1 MMLDDCAEL
10 ESWSEQP
17 SGQLDLRAELGRE
30 LTRAWVA
37 CDATGTAP
45 LLGYALG
52 WWVVDE
58 LQLLSIAT
66 RPEARRRGVAR
77 RLLEALSAA
86 ARAAG
91 GQRVSLEVARNN
103 LAAVRLYESA
113 GFAVFNVRKQY
124 YRETGDD
131 ALEMELTLR

>member
-1 MMLDDCAEL
+1 MTLADCAGL
-10 ESWSEQP
+10 DGWSEEVP
-17 SGQLDLRAELGRE
+17 GQLDARAELGRE

-37 CDATGTAP
+37 CEPGTEHV
-45 LLGYALG
+45 LGFALG

-58 LQLLSIAT
+58 LQLLAIAT
-66 RPEARRRGVAR
+66 RPDARRRGVAR
-77 RLLEALSAA
+77 RLLDAVSVA

-103 LAAVRLYESA
+103 VAAVRLYESS
-113 GFAVFNVRKQY
+113 GFCVFNVRKHY
-124 YRETGDD
+124 YRETRED

>member
-1 MMLDDCAEL
+1 MTLADCAGLDGWAE
-10 ESWSEQP
+10 EVP
-17 SGQLDLRAELGRE
+17 GQLDARAELGRE

-37 CDATGTAP
+37 CEPPGSDQ
-45 LLGYALG
+45 LLGFALG

-58 LQLLSIAT
+58 LQLLAIAT

-103 LAAVRLYESA
+103 VAAVRLYESS
-113 GFAVFNVRKQY
+113 GYRTFNVRKHY
-124 YRETGDD
+124 YRETGDE
-131 ALEMELTLR
+131 ALEMELVLR